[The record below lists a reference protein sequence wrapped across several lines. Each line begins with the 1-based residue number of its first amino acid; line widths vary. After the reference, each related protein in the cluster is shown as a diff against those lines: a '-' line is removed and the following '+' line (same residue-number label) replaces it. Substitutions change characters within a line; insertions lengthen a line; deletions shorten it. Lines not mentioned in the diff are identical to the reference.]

1 MIRTQIQLTEEQGR
15 ALRRLAARRGV
26 SMAAV
31 IRGVLDEALV
41 APRVA
46 QLERARAAMGRF
58 QSGTTRVSIEHDREL
73 DDAYQR

>member
-1 MIRTQIQLTEEQGR
+1 
-15 ALRRLAARRGV
+15 
-26 SMAAV
+26 MAAV